1 MTPTS
6 TRAERRRGWRSA
18 PQAASRGPDAPASA
32 ADAASVP
39 LLHALG
45 RILSLARPYA
55 GRLVIALLLT
65 MGATIVSLIVP
76 LGLRELLDAVFEA
89 GNSDLLN
96 TLTVV
101 LLGLFVARAL
111 LSLTGEYLLGW
122 TGERVVADLRQR
134 LYAHLHRLGL
144 RFYADSR
151 TGEIT
156 SRLTN
161 DVSKIQSAAT
171 SSLSSLLTET
181 ISFVGAVGLMLFLNW
196 RLSLVIFA
204 TVPAVSLLTR
214 WAGVK
219 LRRLARAIQD
229 QLADTTAIA
238 EEAIQGIR
246 VVKAFAREPYEVA
259 RYRDGVETLFETS
272 RRKILF
278 SSAFWSSVG
287 MIFMMVIVGI
297 FWFGGREVLADRL
310 TAGDLVAF
318 IFYALTIS
326 RAVGTLSRLYTT
338 YSSAAGASERLFDLL
353 DTAPEIAEAPDALVL
368 DRPRGAISFEGVHF
382 AYDTEV
388 PVLHGVHFDV
398 EPGQLV
404 ALVGPSGAGKTT
416 LLNLIPRFYDPTSGR
431 ITLDGIDLRA
441 LEVASLRGHISLV
454 AQDVQLFGRSVRDN
468 IRYGR
473 LDATDEDV
481 EAAAVAANADAFIA
495 ALPGGYDAE
504 IGEDGVKLSG
514 GQRQRLAIARALLRD
529 PAVLLLD
536 EATSALDAESEALV
550 QDALARLMRGRT
562 TFVIAHR
569 LATVRD
575 ADRILVLDH
584 GRVVEDGTHNALVAL
599 DGLYARLAAMQFGTG
614 SDDAAALAVR
624 GDGSSALPV
633 REFPPAP

>member
-6 TRAERRRGWRSA
+6 TRAERRPGWRSS
-18 PQAASRGPDAPASA
+18 PQAASRGPGATDPA

-181 ISFVGAVGLMLFLNW
+181 ISFIGAVGLMLFLNW

-353 DTAPEIAEAPDALVL
+353 DTVPEIVEAPDALVL

-382 AYDTEV
+382 AYDAEV
-388 PVLHGVHFDV
+388 PVLHGVDFDV

-431 ITLDGIDLRA
+431 ITLDGVDLRA
-441 LEVASLRGHISLV
+441 LEVASLRGHISVV

-473 LDATDEDV
+473 LDATDADV

-495 ALPGGYDAE
+495 
-504 IGEDGVKLSG
+504 
-514 GQRQRLAIARALLRD
+514 
-529 PAVLLLD
+529 
-536 EATSALDAESEALV
+536 
-550 QDALARLMRGRT
+550 
-562 TFVIAHR
+562 
-569 LATVRD
+569 
-575 ADRILVLDH
+575 
-584 GRVVEDGTHNALVAL
+584 
-599 DGLYARLAAMQFGTG
+599 
-614 SDDAAALAVR
+614 
-624 GDGSSALPV
+624 
-633 REFPPAP
+633 

>member
-1 MTPTS
+1 MRTHSSKPS
-6 TRAERRRGWRSA
+6 RRAPSKA
-18 PQAASRGPDAPASA
+18 PPLESKPDEATPDASK
-32 ADAASVP
+32 VP
-39 LLHALG
+39 LLPALG
-45 RILSLARPYA
+45 RILALARPYA
-55 GRLVIALLLT
+55 GRLAIALILT
-65 MGATIVSLIVP
+65 VGATVVSLIVP

-89 GNSDLLN
+89 GNSGLLD
-96 TLTVV
+96 TLTVL

-111 LSLTGEYLLGW
+111 LSLAGEYLLGW
-122 TGERVVADLRQR
+122 TGERVVSDLRQR

-144 RFYADSR
+144 RFYAESR

-181 ISFVGAVGLMLFLNW
+181 ISFIGAVGLMLFLNW

-204 TVPAVSLLTR
+204 TVPAVSFLTR

-219 LRRLARAIQD
+219 LRQLARSIQD

-259 RYRDGVETLFETS
+259 RYSEGVEALFETS

-297 FWFGGREVLADRL
+297 FWFGGREVLAGRL

-326 RAVGTLSRLYTT
+326 RAVGSLSRLYTT

-353 DTAPEIAEAPDALVL
+353 DTVPEIPEAQRAQPLARPSGAVAFDAV
-368 DRPRGAISFEGVHF
+368 SF
-382 AYDTEV
+382 AYDDGH
-388 PVLHGVHFDV
+388 PVLTDVSFAV
-398 EPGQLV
+398 EPGTTV

-416 LLNLIPRFYDPTSGR
+416 LLNLVPRFYDPAAGR
-431 ITLDGIDLRA
+431 VTFDGHDLRE
-441 LEVASLRGHISLV
+441 LQIASLRNHISIV
-454 AQDVQLFGRSVRDN
+454 AQDVQLFGRSVREN

-473 LDATDEDV
+473 LDACDADV
-481 EAAAVAANADAFIA
+481 EAAAQAANAHDFIT

-550 QDALARLMRGRT
+550 QEALARLMDGRT

-575 ADRILVLDH
+575 ADWILVLDH
-584 GRVVEDGTHNALVAL
+584 GRIVETGTHDELVAL
-599 DGLYARLAAMQFGTG
+599 DGLYARLAAMQFNGADVGFTG
-614 SDDAAALAVR
+614 P
-624 GDGSSALPV
+624 SSENGATELLMS
-633 REFPPAP
+633 

>member
-1 MTPTS
+1 M
-6 TRAERRRGWRSA
+6 
-18 PQAASRGPDAPASA
+18 
-32 ADAASVP
+32 
-39 LLHALG
+39 G
-45 RILSLARPYA
+45 RILALARPYA
-55 GRLVIALLLT
+55 GRLAIALILT
-65 MGATIVSLIVP
+65 VGATVVSLIVP

-89 GNSDLLN
+89 GNSGLLD
-96 TLTVV
+96 TLTVL

-111 LSLTGEYLLGW
+111 LSLAGEYLLGW
-122 TGERVVADLRQR
+122 TGERVVSDLRQR

-144 RFYADSR
+144 RFYAESR

-181 ISFVGAVGLMLFLNW
+181 ISFIGAVGLMLFLNW

-204 TVPAVSLLTR
+204 TVPAVSFLTR

-219 LRRLARAIQD
+219 LRQLARSIQD

-259 RYRDGVETLFETS
+259 RYSEGVEALFESS

-297 FWFGGREVLADRL
+297 FWFGGREVLAGRL

-326 RAVGTLSRLYTT
+326 RAVGSLSRLYTT

-353 DTAPEIAEAPDALVL
+353 DTVPEIPEAPKAQPLA
-368 DRPRGAISFEGVHF
+368 RPSGAVAFEAVSF
-382 AYDTEV
+382 AYDEGHH
-388 PVLHGVHFDV
+388 VLTDVSFAV
-398 EPGQLV
+398 EPGTTV

-416 LLNLIPRFYDPTSGR
+416 LLNLIPRFYDPVAGR
-431 ITLDGIDLRA
+431 VTFDGRDLRE
-441 LEVASLRGHISLV
+441 LQIASLRNHISIV
-454 AQDVQLFGRSVRDN
+454 AQDVQLFGRSVREN

-473 LDATDEDV
+473 LDASDADV
-481 EAAAVAANADAFIA
+481 EVAAQAANAHDFIT

-550 QDALARLMRGRT
+550 QEALARLMDGRT

-584 GRVVEDGTHNALVAL
+584 GRIVETGTHDELVAL
-599 DGLYARLAAMQFGTG
+599 DGLYARLAAMQFNGADVGFTG
-614 SDDAAALAVR
+614 P
-624 GDGSSALPV
+624 SSENGATELLMS
-633 REFPPAP
+633 